1 MAQAPKVVAG
11 YQRDVR
17 SRLVLAIL
25 PGALAWGVGAT
36 ILLFGLEPWLAD
48 DPARFLRN
56 RPTFRSDTPRPV
68 PARTTPLVGIG
79 ALMCLLSPF
88 VFAFGLRRSL
98 DNDHYLLLRTDGLV
112 RREDGT
118 VLITPWDDIEDA
130 SVDAEGRLV
139 VHLHDDEFFLIEE
152 RFIGTTNAELA
163 SKVRE
168 IRRKALWGLLSVT

>member
-1 MAQAPKVVAG
+1 MGQAPKVVAG

-25 PGALAWGVGAT
+25 PGALAWGIGAT
-36 ILLFGLEPWLAD
+36 ILLFGLEPFLAN

-56 RPTFRSDTPRPV
+56 RPTFRSEPQRP
-68 PARTTPLVGIG
+68 PPSGTTPLIGLG

-88 VFAFGLRRSL
+88 VFAFGLKRSL
-98 DNDHYLLLRTDGLV
+98 DNDHYLLFRTDGLV
-112 RREDGT
+112 RRDDGA
-118 VLITPWDDIEDA
+118 VSIVSWDDIEDA

-139 VHLHDDEFFLIEE
+139 VHLRDDEFFVIDEQ
-152 RFIGTTNAELA
+152 FIGVTNKELA

-168 IRRKALWGLLSVT
+168 IRRKALWGLLPAT